1 MRQENRNV
9 TANEEDRLFEQLGGV
24 EGVEQI
30 VRVMYDRVL
39 RDEELAPFF
48 ENADLERLRRMQFQF
63 VAAALGGPV
72 VYAGPELRKAH
83 GKVGVTNQAF
93 AKFCGHLADAM
104 EEQGI
109 GHNDVNAVMARLSM
123 YKDPIVGQ
131 SNVDG

>member
-1 MRQENRNV
+1 V

-30 VRVMYDRVL
+30 IRVMYDRVL
-39 RDEELAPFF
+39 RDPELAPFF

-72 VYAGPELRKAH
+72 VYAGQELRMAH
-83 GKVGVTNQAF
+83 GKVGVTNHAF

-104 EEQGI
+104 EQRGI
-109 GHNDVNAVMARLSM
+109 AASDVNAVMARLSM

>member
-1 MRQENRNV
+1 M

-24 EGVEQI
+24 EGVEHI

-39 RDEELAPFF
+39 QDPELAPFF

-72 VYAGPELRKAH
+72 VYSGQELRRAH
-83 GKVGVTNQAF
+83 AKVGVTDHAF
-93 AKFCGHLADAM
+93 AKFCSHLADAM
-104 EEQGI
+104 EERGV
-109 GHNDVNAVMARLSM
+109 GHNEINAVMARLSM

>member
-1 MRQENRNV
+1 M

-24 EGVEQI
+24 DGVEQI

-39 RDEELAPFF
+39 QDPELAPLFA
-48 ENADLERLRRMQFQF
+48 NADLERLRRMQFQF

-72 VYAGPELRKAH
+72 VYTGQELRKAH
-83 GKVGVTNQAF
+83 ARVGVTDHAF

-104 EEQGI
+104 DERCI
-109 GHNDVNAVMARLSM
+109 GPNDVNAVMARLSM

>member
-1 MRQENRNV
+1 V
-9 TANEEDRLFEQLGGV
+9 TANEEDRLFDQLGGV

-39 RDEELAPFF
+39 HDPELAPFF

-72 VYAGPELRKAH
+72 VYSGPELRLAH
-83 GKVGVTNQAF
+83 GKVGVTNHAF

-104 EEQGI
+104 EERGI
-109 GHNDVNAVMARLSM
+109 GPNDVNAVMARLSM

-131 SNVDG
+131 ANVDG